1 MLEDQ
6 KKIMTEIWEEELRRI
21 EAEKATLKDQVRV
34 FIFESP
40 TLNFGLNI
48 CLHR

>member
-21 EAEKATLKDQVRV
+21 ESEKATLKDQVRV
-34 FIFESP
+34 HYFMKLKRDF
-40 TLNFGLNI
+40 
-48 CLHR
+48 

>member
-21 EAEKATLKDQVRV
+21 EVEKATLKDQVRV
-34 FIFESP
+34 PIPYRES
-40 TLNFGLNI
+40 NF
-48 CLHR
+48 